1 MQERLLM
8 AVRDKAG
15 IPIRNR
21 GDCEVLSDLILE
33 VTDEFVS
40 YNTLR
45 RLYGMAS
52 AVKPRRQTL
61 DVLAAFCGFLDY
73 QEFCLSSSVV
83 ARWKASEK
91 MFSLLDSGSVP
102 DILEAI
108 ESASDHAERMDL
120 LIQLSR
126 ELLLT
131 EQQEKFAGLF
141 DSSSFQVLGWEYSH
155 QLHFGTAVGLLFRKI
170 QLREVELLGNLNF
183 LECVYSTFVDYTN
196 LNGFYGEWTDL
207 VRKKSRAP
215 DVDVFAKCIH
225 GFRAFLNQEA
235 LPSFDWPDALIQGLH
250 PILRSRVFAVNCM
263 AGECDFDGLWERIH
277 GSATKQSPVSIIWI
291 HEISFFALISGNRD
305 LIKWIIEDL
314 SFEDKNL
321 VYFEYHHRHVFL
333 LVQLAHLVLNGRHLE
348 AREVVGQFDL
358 MQIRIGYREFVE
370 LIWLRLTS
378 ELDMPMDR
386 GAMETLRVGLN
397 YPRLSKSW
405 LGGYCD

>member
-1 MQERLLM
+1 MQERLLV

-61 DVLAAFCGFLDY
+61 DVLAAFCGFVDY

-83 ARWKASEK
+83 ARWNASEQ
-91 MFSLLDSGSVP
+91 MFYLLDSGSVP
-102 DILEAI
+102 DILEAV

-131 EQQEKFAGLF
+131 GQQEKFAGLF

-170 QLREVELLGNLNF
+170 QLREVELLANLNF

-207 VRKKSRAP
+207 VQDEEPGCGCGCFCANASMA
-215 DVDVFAKCIH
+215 
-225 GFRAFLNQEA
+225 
-235 LPSFDWPDALIQGLH
+235 SGL
-250 PILRSRVFAVNCM
+250 F
-263 AGECDFDGLWERIH
+263 
-277 GSATKQSPVSIIWI
+277 
-291 HEISFFALISGNRD
+291 
-305 LIKWIIEDL
+305 
-314 SFEDKNL
+314 
-321 VYFEYHHRHVFL
+321 
-333 LVQLAHLVLNGRHLE
+333 
-348 AREVVGQFDL
+348 
-358 MQIRIGYREFVE
+358 
-370 LIWLRLTS
+370 
-378 ELDMPMDR
+378 
-386 GAMETLRVGLN
+386 
-397 YPRLSKSW
+397 
-405 LGGYCD
+405 